1 MQMEAP
7 NNKGVLRLQMSSN
20 QHYIDIE
27 TRASTPLP
35 SWDGYT
41 ITLKKGNESVAATF
55 DNGVAILEAGTY
67 TLSATNES
75 EQYTAYSGPIYSGS
89 VDFTIEAGK
98 NTEVS
103 LDLGKPK
110 NAKVTVALSEEFSAK
125 YELGSMTIANANAST
140 ILTPS
145 STTAFVPAGVDL
157 SYTLVANAK
166 LGSHVQDITS
176 ASGTINISAG
186 YHTAITLK
194 LNPIDSNLIVIE
206 SGSDYGEEFQ

>member
-1 MQMEAP
+1 MEAP

-27 TRASTPLP
+27 TRANQTLE

-41 ITLKKGNESVAATF
+41 ITLTKDAAPVDVTF
-55 DNGVAILEAGTY
+55 DNGVAILEAGEY

-98 NTEVS
+98 NTEVC

-110 NAKVTVALSEEFSAK
+110 NAKVTLALSQQFA
-125 YELGSMTIANANAST
+125 ELYTISSFKMGNVELDTSKPFFFPAT
-140 ILTPS
+140 
-145 STTAFVPAGVDL
+145 STTL

-176 ASGTINISAG
+176 ASGTINISGG

-194 LNPIDSNLIVIE
+194 VNPIDSNLIVIE